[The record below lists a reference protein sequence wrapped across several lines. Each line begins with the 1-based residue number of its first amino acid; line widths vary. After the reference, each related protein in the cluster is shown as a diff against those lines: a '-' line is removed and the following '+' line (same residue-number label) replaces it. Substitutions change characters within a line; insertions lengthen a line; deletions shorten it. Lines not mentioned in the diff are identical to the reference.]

1 MPGKGNARILRMQ
14 YIMVKAN
21 FFKAIA
27 TGVLLFRVIR
37 YIGNKKRLLE
47 AYDFNIRELRLLG
60 FAGGE
65 LKFNLVFDVENRSGA
80 AIKAGLFDFDCFI
93 DGIKVGRAVSGGSRV
108 FIDIQPYS
116 ISPVNFDIRVRPKD
130 LGALGQKLLDAIGN
144 FGGIKVRLVGQFSI
158 ETLPG
163 VYKTVPVD
171 FTDTAQN
178 LLFNE

>member
-1 MPGKGNARILRMQ
+1 
-14 YIMVKAN
+14 MVKAN

-37 YIGNKKRLLE
+37 YIGNQKRLLE

-80 AIKAGLFDFDCFI
+80 AIQAGLFDFDCFI
-93 DGIKVGRAVSGGSRV
+93 DGIKVGRAVSND

-178 LLFNE
+178 LLFNEWKNQM

>member
-1 MPGKGNARILRMQ
+1 
-14 YIMVKAN
+14 MVKAN

-27 TGVLLFRVIR
+27 TGLILLRVLR
-37 YIGNKKRLLE
+37 YIGNQQRLVE
-47 AYDFNIRELRLLG
+47 AYVYNIRELRLLG
-60 FAGGE
+60 FSGGE
-65 LKFNLVFDVENRSGA
+65 LKFNLLFDVENRSGA

-93 DGIKVGRAVSGGSRV
+93 DGIRVGRAVSND

-116 ISPVNFDIRVRPKD
+116 ISPVSFDIRVRPKD
-130 LGALGQKLLDAIGN
+130 LGALGQKLLDAVGN
-144 FGGIKVRLVGQFSI
+144 FGGINVRLVGQFSI

-163 VYKTVPVD
+163 VYKNVPVD

>member
-1 MPGKGNARILRMQ
+1 
-14 YIMVKAN
+14 MVKAN

-27 TGVLLFRVIR
+27 TGVILLRVLR
-37 YIGNKKRLLE
+37 YIGNQQRLVE
-47 AYDFNIRELRLLG
+47 AYVYNIRELRLLG
-60 FAGGE
+60 FSGGE
-65 LKFNLVFDVENRSGA
+65 LKFNLLFDVENRSGA

-93 DGIKVGRAVSGGSRV
+93 DGIRVGRAVSND

-116 ISPVNFDIRVRPKD
+116 ISPVSFDIRVRPKD
-130 LGALGQKLLDAIGN
+130 LGALGQKLLDAVGN
-144 FGGIKVRLVGQFSI
+144 FGGINVRLVGQFSI

-163 VYKTVPVD
+163 VYKNVPVD